1 MFPRVSVFSAS
12 VFSASVFSASVF
24 SASVF
29 SASASAS
36 VFSAVKNSEELGY
49 PGHLSLWKKKR
60 KKYTLRFLENSLN

>member
-1 MFPRVSVFSAS
+1 MFPRVS

-36 VFSAVKNSEELGY
+36 VFSAVKKSEELGY
-49 PGHLSLWKKKR
+49 PGHLSLWKKKE
-60 KKYTLRFLENSLN
+60 KIYAKIFGE

>member
-24 SASVF
+24 SASA
-29 SASASAS
+29 SASASA
-36 VFSAVKNSEELGY
+36 VKKSEELGY

>member
-29 SASASAS
+29 SASVFSASAS
-36 VFSAVKNSEELGY
+36 AVKKSEELGY
-49 PGHLSLWKKKR
+49 PGHLSLWKKK
-60 KKYTLRFLENSLN
+60 KKKIYAKIFGE

>member
-29 SASASAS
+29 SASASA
-36 VFSAVKNSEELGY
+36 VKKSEELGY
-49 PGHLSLWKKKR
+49 PGHLSLGKKK
-60 KKYTLRFLENSLN
+60 KKKIYAKIFGE

>member
-12 VFSASVFSASVF
+12 VFSASVFSAS
-24 SASVF
+24 AF

-36 VFSAVKNSEELGY
+36 VSAVKKSEELGY

>member
-12 VFSASVFSASVF
+12 VFSASA
-24 SASVF
+24 
-29 SASASAS
+29 SASASA
-36 VFSAVKNSEELGY
+36 VKKSEELGY

>member
-24 SASVF
+24 SASA
-29 SASASAS
+29 SASASA
-36 VFSAVKNSEELGY
+36 VKKSEELGY

-60 KKYTLRFLENSLN
+60 KKIYAKIFGE

>member
-29 SASASAS
+29 SASASA
-36 VFSAVKNSEELGY
+36 VKKSEELGY
-49 PGHLSLWKKKR
+49 PGHLSLWKKKKEKNIR
-60 KKYTLRFLENSLN
+60 

>member
-29 SASASAS
+29 SASASA
-36 VFSAVKNSEELGY
+36 VKKSEELGY
-49 PGHLSLWKKKR
+49 TGHLSLWKKK
-60 KKYTLRFLENSLN
+60 KKKIYAKIFGE

>member
-24 SASVF
+24 SASV

-36 VFSAVKNSEELGY
+36 AVKKSEELGY

>member
-29 SASASAS
+29 SASASA
-36 VFSAVKNSEELGY
+36 VKKSEELGY

-60 KKYTLRFLENSLN
+60 KKIYAKIFGE

>member
-12 VFSASVFSASVF
+12 VFSASVFSAS
-24 SASVF
+24 A
-29 SASASAS
+29 
-36 VFSAVKNSEELGY
+36 SAVKKSEELGY

>member
-24 SASVF
+24 SAS
-29 SASASAS
+29 ASASA
-36 VFSAVKNSEELGY
+36 VKKSEELGY

>member
-1 MFPRVSVFSAS
+1 MFPRVS

-36 VFSAVKNSEELGY
+36 VFSAVKKSEELGY
-49 PGHLSLWKKKR
+49 PGNLSLWKKK
-60 KKYTLRFLENSLN
+60 KKKIYAKIFGE

>member
-29 SASASAS
+29 SASASA
-36 VFSAVKNSEELGY
+36 VKKSEELGY

>member
-29 SASASAS
+29 SASASA
-36 VFSAVKNSEELGY
+36 VKKSEELGY
-49 PGHLSLWKKKR
+49 PGHLSLWKKKEKNIR
-60 KKYTLRFLENSLN
+60 

>member
-1 MFPRVSVFSAS
+1 MFPRVS

-36 VFSAVKNSEELGY
+36 VFSAVKKSEELGY
-49 PGHLSLWKKKR
+49 PGHLSLWKKK
-60 KKYTLRFLENSLN
+60 KKKIYAKIFGE

>member
-29 SASASAS
+29 SASASA
-36 VFSAVKNSEELGY
+36 VKKSEELGY
-49 PGHLSLWKKKR
+49 PGHLSLWKKK
-60 KKYTLRFLENSLN
+60 KKKIYAKIFGE

>member
-12 VFSASVFSASVF
+12 VFSASVFSAS
-24 SASVF
+24 A
-29 SASASAS
+29 SASASA
-36 VFSAVKNSEELGY
+36 VKKSEELGY